1 MSQAGRMAGRF
12 PCSSCCTAAPRDPD
26 DFAAG
31 TAMNRLAE
39 EQRLHRRL
47 SKTAAERQS
56 LGMLELVQPEGPEA
70 RRGRA
75 EHHRRHHPRHPV
87 GVRRRR
93 VARLCGGPLG
103 RRGDGGDHG
112 RSLSRALR
120 RRRHSLRSRLRFRRR
135 PAFGARRHARRR
147 ERARRRRCLREPSL
161 ARVGETAAFERSSFM
176 GRTTRRSIRPTRRRS
191 SPRRA
196 PGSPRRCMKP
206 GKGALQ
212 AVAPIHAP

>member
-1 MSQAGRMAGRF
+1 MLTRRPSPARRARETTGSMSRAGACQGASLLVMLHG
-12 PCSSCCTAAPRDPD
+12 CTKIPD

-39 EQRLHRRL
+39 EQGLHRRL

-56 LGMLELVQPEGPEA
+56 IGVLELVQPEGPEA

-75 EHHRRHHPRHPV
+75 EHHRRHHPQPPV

-112 RSLSRALR
+112 RTLSRALR
-120 RRRHSLRSRLRFRRR
+120 RRRRSLRSRLRFRRR
-135 PAFGARRHARRR
+135 LPSALAAMRGGASGARGDAYASQASRGSRTGA
-147 ERARRRRCLREPSL
+147 S
-161 ARVGETAAFERSSFM
+161 ERSSFM
-176 GRTTRRSIRPTRRRS
+176 GRTTRRSTVQRGGDLAEGA
-191 SPRRA
+191 RRA
-196 PGSPRRCMKP
+196 RR
-206 GKGALQ
+206 AD
-212 AVAPIHAP
+212 A